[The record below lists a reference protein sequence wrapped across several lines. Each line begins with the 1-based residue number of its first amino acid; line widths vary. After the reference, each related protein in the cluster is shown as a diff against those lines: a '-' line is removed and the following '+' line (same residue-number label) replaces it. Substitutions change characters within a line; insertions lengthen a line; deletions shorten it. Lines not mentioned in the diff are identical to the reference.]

1 MQFYSRGYIERAYK
15 NYATLGT
22 TNMETLIALGSL
34 SSFALSLFFI
44 FKYTV
49 FGYQHPHKAIMEVN
63 DALSSAS
70 LIVLTVTI
78 GKHFEKRVKERIESI
93 TEEIFPESVLFQN
106 MFVTVLEMRN
116 RLLTVLN

>member
-1 MQFYSRGYIERAYK
+1 MFYSRGYIERAFK
-15 NYATLGT
+15 NYKTLGT

-44 FKYTV
+44 CKYTL
-49 FGYQHPHKAIMEVN
+49 FGYNHPHHAIMEVN

-93 TEEIFPESVLFQN
+93 TEEIFPESLLFQN
-106 MFVTVLEMRN
+106 MFVTVL
-116 RLLTVLN
+116 

>member
-1 MQFYSRGYIERAYK
+1 MQ
-15 NYATLGT
+15 
-22 TNMETLIALGSL
+22 
-34 SSFALSLFFI
+34 
-44 FKYTV
+44 
-49 FGYQHPHKAIMEVN
+49 VN